1 MIDKASALEDLKE
14 QHLAFEKVSDKML
27 ELATHKPLYRLHDIF
42 GINKRIEF
50 TPRHDEQL
58 HPWEIVV
65 K

>member
-1 MIDKASALEDLKE
+1 MIDKAAALEDLKE
-14 QHLAFEKVSDKML
+14 QQAAFEKVSDTML

-42 GINKRIEF
+42 GVNKRIEF
-50 TPRHDEQL
+50 TARHDEQL